1 MEKYKELKKYS
12 NPEEV
17 IQRGREY
24 GIGIFIS
31 PKINKKYVF
40 INPETDK
47 LVHFGQMGYE
57 DATKHKDT
65 KRIYNFKRRNHK
77 WKNAPMYT
85 PAWASYHLTW

>member
-17 IQRGREY
+17 FQRGQEY

-31 PKINKKYVF
+31 PKKDKKYVF

-47 LVHFGQMGYE
+47 LVHFGAMYYE
-57 DATKHKDT
+57 DGTKHKDP
-65 KRIYNFKRRNHK
+65 KRIASYRRRNHK
-77 WKNAPMYT
+77 WKTAPMYT
-85 PAWASYHLTW
+85 PAWSSYHLTW